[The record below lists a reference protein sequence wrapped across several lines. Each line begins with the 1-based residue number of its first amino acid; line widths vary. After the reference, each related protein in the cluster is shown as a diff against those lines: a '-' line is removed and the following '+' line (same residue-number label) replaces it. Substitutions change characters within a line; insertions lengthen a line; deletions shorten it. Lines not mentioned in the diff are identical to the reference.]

1 MTEKAHPTAK
11 VARPSIYFDG
21 PQDVVAD
28 PALSKD
34 QKAEALATLEQDA
47 RQISEAAAEGMTGG
61 EPNRLHDVLTAKNTL
76 AHGPVSEAYGRVI
89 DDLRARELQAAGA
102 VQRALLRQTIAS
114 LEGLAAA

>member
-1 MTEKAHPTAK
+1 MTEKAPSTAK

-28 PALSKD
+28 PSLSTD
-34 QKAEALATLEQDA
+34 QKTEALATLEQDA
-47 RQISEAAAEGMTGG
+47 RQISEATSEGMTGG
-61 EPNRLHDVLTAKNTL
+61 EPNRLHDVLKAKDTL
-76 AHGPVSEAYGRVI
+76 ALQPVAEAYGRVI
-89 DDLRARELQAAGA
+89 EDLRARELCAAGA